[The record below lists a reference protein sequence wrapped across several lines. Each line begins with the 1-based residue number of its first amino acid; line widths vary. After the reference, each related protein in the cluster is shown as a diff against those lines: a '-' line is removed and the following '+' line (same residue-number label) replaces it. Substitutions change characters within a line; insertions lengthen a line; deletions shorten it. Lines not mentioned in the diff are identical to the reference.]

1 MVTNSKSTAYRTRRP
16 GQTGGPTCV
25 ALLLAMLLTAG
36 CAGPGYYAQA
46 VAGQWKMLRSREDIS
61 ALLANGRTDPDLA
74 RRLETIQRI
83 RTFAQDRLALPA
95 ADSYTT
101 FVHTGRDAATW
112 NVVAAPEFSLEPR
125 RWCFIVAGCV
135 PYRGYFKEDA
145 ARRFAA
151 KMSRRGDDVAIS
163 PAVAYSTLGWFD
175 DPVLDTMLDYP
186 EEQIAGLLFHELT
199 HRKLYIKGDTA
210 FNESYASFVEE
221 TGVRLWLKR
230 SGNSD
235 RLRAWRHRAQA
246 ETQFNRLTREARDR
260 LARIYASEAPAETM
274 RVEKSEVLDALKI
287 AYARLVSDD
296 WGGRNYFAGW
306 MDKNVNNAGLA
317 LLDSY
322 RGGMCAFADLY
333 RQASHDMERFHALA
347 MQKADLPAAKR
358 RAWLEQ
364 PCGVIAPDGDL

>member
-125 RWCFIVAGCV
+125 RW
-135 PYRGYFKEDA
+135 
-145 ARRFAA
+145 
-151 KMSRRGDDVAIS
+151 
-163 PAVAYSTLGWFD
+163 
-175 DPVLDTMLDYP
+175 
-186 EEQIAGLLFHELT
+186 
-199 HRKLYIKGDTA
+199 
-210 FNESYASFVEE
+210 
-221 TGVRLWLKR
+221 
-230 SGNSD
+230 
-235 RLRAWRHRAQA
+235 
-246 ETQFNRLTREARDR
+246 
-260 LARIYASEAPAETM
+260 
-274 RVEKSEVLDALKI
+274 
-287 AYARLVSDD
+287 
-296 WGGRNYFAGW
+296 
-306 MDKNVNNAGLA
+306 
-317 LLDSY
+317 
-322 RGGMCAFADLY
+322 
-333 RQASHDMERFHALA
+333 
-347 MQKADLPAAKR
+347 
-358 RAWLEQ
+358 
-364 PCGVIAPDGDL
+364 